1 MKFLKMCVSWMTS
14 LLFLSGT
21 LGTEGCGAKDAL
33 PTPTVQQTLQQS
45 STGTAQDQVA
55 SAAQTQQS
63 VQLSEVNLTADG
75 LDELLAPIALY
86 PDPVLAVM
94 LQASVNP
101 QEVMDGGNWLAVDEN
116 QKLKACSFR
125 CNR

>member
-75 LDELLAPIALY
+75 LDELLAPVALY
-86 PDPVLAVM
+86 PAGSRSCGDA
-94 LQASVNP
+94 ASVR
-101 QEVMDGGNWLAVDEN
+101 ESSGSDGRRKLAGGGRES
-116 QKLKACSFR
+116 KAESLFIQM
-125 CNR
+125 